1 MTIGERIKQV
11 RMQKGLTQ
19 KQVAERCGMADSAI
33 RKYESGII
41 RPKIET
47 LHRLS
52 DALGVHILE
61 LMEVDKELSRY
72 SYELTDVQQL
82 PGSPPLSAA
91 QKREFISEISK
102 MSLYDMYDSLSD
114 EEKLQFWRLQSEGA
128 DINHDK
134 KDVAQYSAEAL
145 QLARDYDQKLD
156 AWGRKAVRELA
167 DNEIARCED
176 ETRFLEE
183 TAPPE
188 EPKVI
193 PLYWVPAAAG
203 LASPIFGSDFDYYTL
218 KPEDPHGAVFAIKV
232 QGDSMEPYFPDG
244 SIAFCNK
251 DPLADGDIGIFCLD
265 GDSFIKQYHYDQF
278 MGMTY
283 LFSLNRDRSDA
294 DKLITRTGGQTL
306 TCFGRVITKRR
317 FSLPM

>member
-1 MTIGERIKQV
+1 MGFEIINTLKKE
-11 RMQKGLTQ
+11 KGLTN
-19 KQVAERCGMADSAI
+19 
-33 RKYESGII
+33 
-41 RPKIET
+41 
-47 LHRLS
+47 
-52 DALGVHILE
+52 
-61 LMEVDKELSRY
+61 
-72 SYELTDVQQL
+72 
-82 PGSPPLSAA
+82 A
-91 QKREFISEISK
+91 QIAK
-102 MSLYDMYDSLSD
+102 MSGVTLSTLDKITSGVNTNPKLDTLQAICKVLGCTLDDFMDNPLKNKAAPLYSSEAM
-114 EEKLQFWRLQSEGA
+114 RL
-128 DINHDK
+128 
-134 KDVAQYSAEAL
+134 AQ
-145 QLARDYDQKLD
+145 DYDQKLD

-193 PLYWVPAAAG
+193 PLYWAPAAAG

-218 KPEDPHGAVFAIKV
+218 KPENPQGAVFAIKV
-232 QGDSMEPYFPDG
+232 QGDSMEPFFPDG

-251 DPLADGDIGIFCLD
+251 DPLADGDIGVFCLD
-265 GDSFIKQYHYDQF
+265 GDSFIKQYHYDKF

-283 LFSLNRDRSDA
+283 LFSLNRDRADA

-317 FSLPM
+317 FPVPM